1 MKEYCRMRSIGFIS
15 LILMIG
21 SFFQYAPVLAD
32 DQTFAK
38 STDDPAVEEFIR
50 LLNGKRHR
58 NGCPELKWDDRAA
71 SVARSHS
78 RDMARR
84 DYFSHTNPEGRDSF
98 DRLRAS
104 HISFSLAG
112 ENIAVGVKSGQGA
125 YELWL
130 NSPAHRE
137 NMLDCRFTHQGVGK
151 VGNRWTQILLRP
163 LPKSHRE

>member
-1 MKEYCRMRSIGFIS
+1 MRRLSFVCLFIIIS
-15 LILMIG
+15 L
-21 SFFQYAPVLAD
+21 FFQYALVFAD
-32 DQTFAK
+32 DQAFAK

-50 LLNGKRHR
+50 LLNGRR
-58 NGCPELKWDDRAA
+58 SRMGCPELKWDDRAA
-71 SVARSHS
+71 SVAKSHS

-84 DYFSHTNPEGRDSF
+84 NYFSHINPEGKDSF

-104 HISFSLAG
+104 HVRYSLAG
-112 ENIAVGVKSGQGA
+112 ENIAAGVKSGQGA

-130 NSPAHRE
+130 NSPDHRE

-163 LPKSHRE
+163 LPKNPRE